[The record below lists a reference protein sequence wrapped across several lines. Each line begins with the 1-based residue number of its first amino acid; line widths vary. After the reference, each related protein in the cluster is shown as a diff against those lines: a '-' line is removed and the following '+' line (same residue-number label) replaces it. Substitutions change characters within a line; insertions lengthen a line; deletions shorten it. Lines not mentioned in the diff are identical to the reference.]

1 MDGEW
6 DGRPEQYSYS
16 PSPAPLAS
24 QTSRTPSDGW
34 RELSRT
40 VRDDGMGIRIGEVVF
55 AGAEGPAHRRRYL
68 HTPEVVAI
76 VAMQGGMLQLIREF
90 RAAVGEEVLQVPM
103 GKVEAGRTPDDCAV
117 AELAEETGFQARG
130 WELRGTL
137 LACPG
142 WMDQVVHVYRA
153 TDLRPSPG
161 WYAGGHPGS
170 DPNDVEE
177 ASLSV
182 VPVPVVG
189 FRALVRTGA
198 IRDARTIA
206 AVLLAM

>member
-1 MDGEW
+1 MGGEW
-6 DGRPEQYSYS
+6 SGRPQGFTHWS
-16 PSPAPLAS
+16 PPA
-24 QTSRTPSDGW
+24 TSAVW
-34 RELSRT
+34 HELSRT
-40 VRDDGMGIRIGEVVF
+40 VRDEGMGIRIGEVVF
-55 AGAEGPAHRRRYL
+55 AGASGPARRRRYL

-76 VAMQGGMLQLIREF
+76 VAMQAGMLQLIREF

-103 GKVEAGRTPDDCAV
+103 GKVESGRTPDECAI
-117 AELAEETGFQARG
+117 AELEQETGYRAGG
-130 WELRGTL
+130 WESRGTL

-153 TDLRPSPG
+153 TDLRPS
-161 WYAGGHPGS
+161 AGGFAPG
-170 DPNDVEE
+170 DPRDPDDVEE
-177 ASLSV
+177 SELSV

-189 FRALVRTGA
+189 FRALVRDGT